1 MANRTGGRGFYFLVL
16 VLLVS
21 THSFAQYPP
30 IGIIDFYGLR
40 KVSADEVRN
49 LLGIQ
54 EGDTLPPSEAAD
66 LERRLAGIP
75 GDTSIHVF
83 RLGCIAQPS
92 RALH

>member
-40 KVSADEVRN
+40 TVSADEVRN

-54 EGDTLPPSEAAD
+54 EGETFPPSEAAD

-83 RLGCIAQPS
+83 RPGRIAQPS